1 MFKRS
6 GLGYYA
12 PFRGMALYWK
22 VLCVVEIFLFPTL
35 RAKIALK
42 LLSILFDQGA
52 TMLQN
57 LLKKHQSLTGNHSS
71 CSLLLTV
78 ILGTGFFVQTLGFPM
93 PAFSQSKEAYPTGD
107 QEYFHALLEL
117 EKDEAYKK
125 FLLESVSYAGNKKV
139 EYRDFKGVRPTVDGE
154 GAKSTKKDGAHYS
167 TQTFEAMRDLDWF
180 RKNNYQNFIRNVGQN
195 IYPVIIASDYEPGQ
209 EGVGGTYYLYRRD
222 RPVEMVSPTS
232 VMYEMEKMLAHL
244 PMGVFFLISPYF
256 DNVAHRPEGWEEPL
270 IEYQQHVETIKERL
284 QKSDIREATSIRANK
299 MLDMVHQYLQDCI
312 ANGAGDEQSYSAFA
326 HKIIPYVAEAM
337 KAAVGSQVEAGLS
350 AMKKWK
356 QELGPQ
362 EWDKLHVLIPVVWP
376 VAQGNPRRQLFEHLM
391 TPERAKTNIFEVHA
405 RSHDEARTTLGR
417 IKGDSVMASLTF
429 DKNTDFGRMSY
440 LRLSSPTDLVQGVTG
455 EEMKIYSQPKTK

>member
-1 MFKRS
+1 
-6 GLGYYA
+6 
-12 PFRGMALYWK
+12 
-22 VLCVVEIFLFPTL
+22 
-35 RAKIALK
+35 
-42 LLSILFDQGA
+42 
-52 TMLQN
+52 MLQN
-57 LLKKHQSLTGNHSS
+57 CLKKYQSLIVNHSS
-71 CSLLLTV
+71 GPMLLPL
-78 ILGTGFFVQTLGFPM
+78 ILGVGLLVQTVLFPL
-93 PAFSQSKEAYPTGD
+93 PAFSQSKEAFPTGD
-107 QEYFHALLEL
+107 QEYFRALLEL

-125 FLLESVSYAGNKKV
+125 FLRDSVSYAGKNKV
-139 EYRDFKGVRPTVDGE
+139 EYKDFKGVRPKVE
-154 GAKSTKKDGAHYS
+154 RAEPTKKDASHYS
-167 TQTFEAMRDLDWF
+167 TQTFEALRDLDWF

-209 EGVGGTYYLYRRD
+209 EGIGGTYYLYRKD
-222 RPVEMVSPTS
+222 RPVEMVAPTS

-270 IEYQQHVETIKERL
+270 LEYQQHVETIQERL

-299 MLDMVHQYLQDCI
+299 MLDMVHQYLQDCL
-312 ANGAGDEQSYSAFA
+312 AHGAGDAQSYSAFA

-337 KAAVGSQVEAGLS
+337 KAAVRSQIEAGLS
-350 AMKKWK
+350 AMNKWK
-356 QELGPQ
+356 KELGPQ
-362 EWDKLHVLIPVVWP
+362 EWDRLHVLIPVVWP

-429 DKNTDFGRMSY
+429 DKNTDFGKMSY

-455 EEMKIYSQPKTK
+455 EELKKYPKSKTE